1 MKGLNEFLNEM
12 FDAPRFW
19 VKKNF
24 GQFSVVDR
32 ENKDKMIVGYSK
44 KEDAEKTANGL
55 LASDEKDLED
65 IIKKLKTTSGYS
77 MFLESINEAKSKFNL
92 KDFEFY
98 KSRNSKGEIYSFYHK
113 PTELEAD
120 IYLGYG
126 SFGRGSSERTAYV
139 DYLEFVE
146 EPDENTVEDL
156 EMFIEDNLD
165 YIFKNA
171 EKIG

>member
-77 MFLESINEAKSKFNL
+77 MFLESIEESKEYKDPLSDKKFIAELTKLLKTMGMEDIELNGNDLFFHNPRHLDTGPIGKMKDSIKIEKLIQKFGYDDDEFNI
-92 KDFEFY
+92 
-98 KSRNSKGEIYSFYHK
+98 NSSLIQF
-113 PTELEAD
+113 
-120 IYLGYG
+120 
-126 SFGRGSSERTAYV
+126 
-139 DYLEFVE
+139 
-146 EPDENTVEDL
+146 PDEYEV
-156 EMFIEDNLD
+156 
-165 YIFKNA
+165 
-171 EKIG
+171 